1 MIKISQRHTA
11 FASARVRFLEPLLSE
26 YLLRELQYFG
36 PELSAMLA
44 NRIVRIFEA
53 VCPASDHVK
62 PGQLVWNAL
71 HRDTRGDSKNRK
83 FVPVILTLVSE
94 EDTERM
100 RKGEPLAEVRRDAL
114 ARMFYEAA
122 EQGGVLSSRDAGL
135 LLHLDQSRT
144 SKIRIEYEKEHNGLL
159 PHTGILH
166 DMGTTISHKSQIVR
180 KVVLERKDPTIVAKE
195 TNHSQYGVDRY
206 LKDFH
211 RVHTIYK
218 IKPDPELI
226 HQATGLSKSL
236 VAEYIKLIKEYA
248 DDEK

>member
-1 MIKISQRHTA
+1 MIKVSYHHKA
-11 FASARVRFLEPLLSE
+11 YASARVRFLEPLLSE

-53 VCPASDHVK
+53 VCPATDHVK
-62 PGQLVWNAL
+62 PGQIVWNVL
-71 HRDTRGDSKNRK
+71 HRETRGDSKNRK
-83 FVPVILTLVSE
+83 FVPVILTVVNE
-94 EDTERM
+94 EDTERL
-100 RKGEPLAEVRRDAL
+100 RKGERLSKVRRDAM

-122 EQGGVLSSRDAGL
+122 EQGGVLSSRDACL
-135 LLHLDQSRT
+135 LLHFDRSKT
-144 SKIRIEYEKEHNGLL
+144 SKIRIEYEKEHNTLL

-180 KVVLERKDPTIVAKE
+180 KVVLEKKDPTIVAKE

-218 IKPDPELI
+218 IKPEQELI
-226 HQATGLSKSL
+226 QQATGLSKSL
-236 VAEYIKLIKEYA
+236 VAEYINLIKEYTN
-248 DDEK
+248 DEK